1 MLKAIIIEDE
11 LRSIKLLENLLATYC
26 TDVQIQG
33 TATTIEDGY
42 KLIVNNSPD
51 VIFLDIEM
59 QSATGFDLLSKFNEI
74 NFEIIFTT
82 AFEHYAIKAIKFCA
96 LDYLLKPIDIEE
108 LKTAIVKVHLTRQ
121 KNQLNKKFEAFI
133 NNMNHTKTEHFQIAL
148 PSTEGLNIIRIQ
160 DIIYLKSDRQYTIFY
175 LNSGEKII
183 TSKNLGEYEEL
194 LLEHNFFRVHHSA
207 IINLNEVK
215 KYMRGEGGVA
225 VMSNGEQI
233 EVSKRKKE
241 AFIKNFSK
249 K

>member
-82 AFEHYAIKAIKFCA
+82 AFEHYAI
-96 LDYLLKPIDIEE
+96 
-108 LKTAIVKVHLTRQ
+108 
-121 KNQLNKKFEAFI
+121 
-133 NNMNHTKTEHFQIAL
+133 
-148 PSTEGLNIIRIQ
+148 
-160 DIIYLKSDRQYTIFY
+160 
-175 LNSGEKII
+175 
-183 TSKNLGEYEEL
+183 
-194 LLEHNFFRVHHSA
+194 
-207 IINLNEVK
+207 
-215 KYMRGEGGVA
+215 
-225 VMSNGEQI
+225 
-233 EVSKRKKE
+233 
-241 AFIKNFSK
+241 
-249 K
+249 